1 MATNLMTASS
11 DDENDQDYLGHI
23 KDTGTDRVFT
33 IVNYAIL
40 TLILLIVLLPLL
52 FIVSSSFSS
61 PQAVMAGRVKLLP
74 VDFSL
79 EGYRAIF
86 NHTKVWIGFGNSVF
100 YTFFGTLFNV
110 FLTLIA
116 AYPLSRPDLVGRKV
130 IIFLFLFTMLF
141 SGGLIPSYL
150 LVQSLGLLNTRAAM
164 ILPTGIGVWNLLI
177 AITFIRTTIPREL
190 LEASQMDGCTDL
202 RFFWSIVLPLAR
214 PLIAI
219 LALFYAVNHWNTYFN
234 ALIYLKDQSLFPLQI
249 VLREILIL
257 NSVDASMLMDIDD
270 LIAREGMRELL
281 KYALIMVATV
291 PVLALYP
298 FVQKHFIRGMMI
310 GSIKE

>member
-1 MATNLMTASS
+1 MA
-11 DDENDQDYLGHI
+11 ENQDYLGHI
-23 KDTGTDRVFT
+23 KDSGVDRIFT
-33 IVNYAIL
+33 ITNYLVLTIIL
-40 TLILLIVLLPLL
+40 VIVLLPLI

-61 PQAVMAGRVKLLP
+61 PQAVMAGRVRLLP

-79 EGYRAIF
+79 EGYRVVF
-86 NHTKVWIGFGNSVF
+86 EHSKVWAGFGNSIF
-100 YTFFGTLFNV
+100 YTVVGTLFNV
-110 FLTLIA
+110 FLTIIA
-116 AYPLSRPDLVGRKV
+116 AYPLSRQDLVGRKV
-130 IIFLFLFTMLF
+130 FIFLFLFTMLF

-150 LVQSLGLLNTRAAM
+150 VVQKLGLLNTRAAM

-190 LEASQMDGCTDL
+190 LEAAQMDGCSDI
-202 RFFWSIVLPLAR
+202 RFLISIVMPLAR

-234 ALIYLKDQSLFPLQI
+234 ALIYLKDQALFPLQI

-281 KYALIMVATV
+281 KYSLIMVATV
-291 PVLALYP
+291 PVLIIYP